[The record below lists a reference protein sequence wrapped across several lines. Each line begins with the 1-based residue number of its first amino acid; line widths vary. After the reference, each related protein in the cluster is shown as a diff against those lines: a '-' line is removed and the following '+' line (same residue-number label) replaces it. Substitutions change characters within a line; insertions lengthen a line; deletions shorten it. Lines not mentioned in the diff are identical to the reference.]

1 MEHSTGIFFG
11 PVEIIIYTV
20 VMLGLI
26 TASAY
31 GASIKYKLVQL
42 GLPENRH
49 PSEEELPKRLWTT
62 VYDVFY
68 WCFRGVRPIVGIM
81 HTFVF
86 VGFLAFLLAT
96 THHVLRAYTNNV
108 EFSILGAVSPFID
121 KSYALLADVFCILVL
136 IGIGSLAYRRFAMKP
151 KGLYPPPEAQ
161 GVLVNK
167 ESRENPW
174 VESLITILF
183 ISALM
188 VTYLS
193 TEGTAVAW
201 VQQGNASFDFQLWRP
216 FSSTFG
222 FLLYTFQ
229 LPSAALVGIYHVSW
243 WLHILCVLGFAAYIP
258 FSKHLHLVAGPINLY
273 FKRQASYG
281 KIDKKKD
288 LMAMLEE
295 DDDDD
300 EDEDM
305 NMGGIQYL
313 HDLPWKN
320 ILDTFACIECGRCDD
335 VCPANA
341 TGKEL
346 SPKWMIVNAK
356 HLLSDEKD
364 KLLAGE
370 KSETPLVGHIM
381 TEDALWSCTSCG
393 GCMEMCPMGIEHI
406 PDIMGMRQHL
416 LMEEESF
423 PAEFTTMFNNVE
435 RQGNPWGQA
444 QSTRDEWARGLEI
457 QTLSEIDNIDDLD
470 VIYWVGCAGSYDDEA
485 KKVSVSLSKL
495 MKAANLNF
503 AILGKEEKCCGD
515 PARRCG
521 NEFLAQSMI
530 QENVEVLNEY
540 GVTHIVTACPHCL
553 HTLKNEFPDF
563 GGHYEVKHHTQLI
576 NDLVMSGQLK
586 VNTKT
591 AELLTTF
598 HDPCYLGRHNDVYD
612 DPRQALENAGVDQ
625 VEMKQTKASSFCCGA
640 GGGQMWKEESGTT
653 RVNVERTRQALETGA
668 EQIAVGCPFCKTMMQ
683 DGVKDH
689 GKAETVKVRDVAEI
703 IADRL
708 EADAATAAAAQSV

>member
-1 MEHSTGIFFG
+1 MEHSTGIFFT
-11 PVEIIIYTV
+11 PVEIGLFTL

-26 TASAY
+26 SASAY

-42 GLPENRH
+42 GQPEARH
-49 PSEEELPKRLWTT
+49 PSEDELPKRLWTT

-108 EFSILGAVSPFID
+108 EFSILAAVSPFID
-121 KSYALLADVFCILVL
+121 KSYALLADIFCILVL
-136 IGIGSLAYRRFAMKP
+136 IGIGSLAYRRFSMKP

-161 GVLVNK
+161 GVLVNQ

-174 VESLITILF
+174 LESLITILF

-188 VTYLS
+188 ITYLS

-201 VQQGNASFDFQLWRP
+201 VQQGAANFEFQMWRP
-216 FSSTFG
+216 FSSMFG
-222 FLLYTFQ
+222 FMLHAFQ
-229 LPSAALVGIYHVSW
+229 LPAGALVGIYHVSW

-273 FKRQASYG
+273 FKRQASYA

-288 LMAMLEE
+288 LLAMLEDE
-295 DDDDD
+295 DDDDEEGD
-300 EDEDM
+300 FS
-305 NMGGIQYL
+305 MGGIQYL

-346 SPKWMIVNAK
+346 SPKWMIVNTK

-370 KSETPLVGHIM
+370 KSETPLVGHVM

-423 PAEFTTMFNNVE
+423 PAEFTTMFNNLE

-457 QTLSEIDNIDDLD
+457 QTLSEIENINDLD

-530 QENVEVLNEY
+530 QENVEVMNEY
-540 GVTHIVTACPHCL
+540 GVKHVVTACPHCL

-576 NDLVMSGQLK
+576 NELVLKGQLK
-586 VNTKT
+586 VNTET

-598 HDPCYLGRHNDVYD
+598 HDPCYLGRHNDVYKE
-612 DPRQALENAGVDQ
+612 PRQALEQAGIDQ
-625 VEMKQTKASSFCCGA
+625 VEMKQNKAASFCCGA

-689 GKAETVKVRDVAEI
+689 GKADTVKVRDVAEI

-708 EADAATAAAAQSV
+708 EADAAATTAAQSV